1 MFFSIFVVSY
11 TYITPSFKETTIPL
25 DESYNVI
32 IAEEIFEQGL
42 FNVAEDKTSHIHIT
56 RPFWQTEVT
65 EIWQS
70 WNSENYFRSIC
81 VETDSFSTDY
91 LLKELLRF
99 IKKHGFDFFAEIY
112 SVILLAISLMGMAI
126 SIVYINLQFL

>member
-1 MFFSIFVVSY
+1 LFFSIFVVSY
-11 TYITPSFKETTIPL
+11 TYITTSFKETTISL

-70 WNSENYFRSIC
+70 WNSENYFHSIC

-91 LLKELLRF
+91 LSKELLRF

-112 SVILLAISLMGMAI
+112 SDYSVGNFSYGDGYKHSL
-126 SIVYINLQFL
+126 Y